1 MQKKKAPDPVSE
13 INVTP
18 MVDVMLVVLIIFM
31 VITPMLSK
39 SIPVDKALTR
49 NPITMP
55 DADKEDAVIVAVTRD
70 GQTFLSPGLQK
81 VAVEDLAPKVRD
93 LLQNRPSKMVYIN
106 ADSRAK
112 YGKVE
117 DVVDNLRAG
126 SVDEVGLLT
135 EQTLDQNRLKSVLKG
150 GGGL

>member
-1 MQKKKAPDPVSE
+1 MEKKKAPPPVAD

-49 NPITMP
+49 NPINMP
-55 DADKEDAVIVAVTRD
+55 DADKEDAIIVAITRD
-70 GQTFLSPGLQK
+70 GQVYLSPGLNK
-81 VAVEDLAPKVRD
+81 VDSAELPGKVKE
-93 LLQNRPSKMVYIN
+93 LLTGRPSKLVYIN
-106 ADSRAK
+106 ADARAK
-112 YGKVE
+112 YEKVE

-135 EQTLDQNRLKSVLKG
+135 EQVLDGRKITLG
-150 GGGL
+150 GGKVQ